1 MKPQILLITGASS
14 GLGAAIARHA
24 AACGHHL
31 HLVARRRDALT
42 HTAATCDRAAS
53 ITLHP
58 LDLADTDAVAQ
69 WLPTLPPPDILINNA
84 GSGLFKPALETT
96 DDETAAMLRLNTL
109 APIQLIHALAPL
121 MVARGHGHIINIIS
135 QAGKIA
141 TPKTAAYAASKHA
154 LLGYS
159 NALRLELAGSGV
171 LVTSVNPGP
180 MLTAFFDHADPDGAY
195 RQALGRF
202 WLTDAE
208 ALAATICAAFNRRV
222 RDINRPR
229 LMETAARLY
238 PLAPRL
244 GDWLTRRFF
253 SKK

>member
-1 MKPQILLITGASS
+1 MNPQTLLITGASS

-31 HLVARRRDALT
+31 HLVARRRDALAQ
-42 HTAATCDRAAS
+42 TAATCDRAAS

-58 LDLADTDAVAQ
+58 LDLADADAVAQ

-109 APIQLIHALAPL
+109 APIQLIHALAPA

-171 LVTSVNPGP
+171 FVTSVNPGP

-195 RQALGRF
+195 QQALGRF
-202 WLTDAE
+202 WLTDAD

>member
-1 MKPQILLITGASS
+1 MLTLLITGASS
-14 GLGAAIARHA
+14 GLGAALARHA
-24 AACGHHL
+24 ATRGHHL
-31 HLVARRRDALT
+31 HLVARRQDALAQ
-42 HTAATCDRAAS
+42 TAATCDGAAS

-58 LDLADTDAVAQ
+58 LDLTDADAA
-69 WLPTLPPPDILINNA
+69 WLPSLPPIDILINNA
-84 GSGLFKPALETT
+84 GSGIFQTACDTT
-96 DDETAAMLRLNTL
+96 DAETAAMLRLNTL

-141 TPKTAAYAASKHA
+141 TPKTAAYVASKHA

-202 WLTDAE
+202 WLTDAD